1 MRFVPKVVYRTAF
14 AGVVPICVTAVAC
27 GGSVASSDGRSG
39 DGGGEDAAMAQ
50 GVACAG
56 FACMGVGSQG
66 FADAGDAT
74 FFSVACVA
82 FDGSPCGI
90 RPPDAAAHDAST
102 APDGSDAS
110 QPPGPCDGGGYG
122 CLGVADVGFSVAAIG
137 FDGSDH
143 G

>member
-27 GGSVASSDGRSG
+27 GGTVAGSG
-39 DGGGEDAAMAQ
+39 GSREGGGEEASMAQ
-50 GVACAG
+50 SVACAG
-56 FACMGVGSQG
+56 FACMGGVGYQG
-66 FADAGDAT
+66 FADAGDAML
-74 FFSVACVA
+74 FNVACVA
-82 FDGSPCGI
+82 FDGSSCGI
-90 RPPDAAAHDAST
+90 QPPDAGVHDGST

-110 QPPGPCDGGGYG
+110 HPPGPCDGGGYG
-122 CLGVADVGFSVAAIG
+122 CLGVADAGFSVAAIG